1 MAFSPK
7 QARALQRPLRPE
19 YIRTRQAH
27 GRELSFIE
35 GWHAIAEANR
45 IFGVDGWNRETV
57 ESRCVFS
64 RETRGTFA
72 AVYVA
77 KVRVTVRAGGETV
90 VREGHGTGEGRST
103 SPGETH
109 DIALKG
115 AETDATKRALATF
128 GRPLGLS
135 LYLTAKQ
142 TSRAHAESTRGV
154 GQMAIIGPAALPTP
168 TPLPQEAERPTEP
181 WMVTPKRY
189 RNKAHLKFVAAQP
202 CLLCG
207 RLPSDAHHLR
217 FAQPRALAL
226 KVSDEFTVPLCRGH
240 HRQVHHA
247 GNEADWWND
256 LEIDALEIA
265 KALWQES
272 RRLVPLPDGAPSPT
286 LTESAEDEHGP
297 GRSER
302 AVEGV

>member
-1 MAFSPK
+1 MAFSAK
-7 QARALQRPLRPE
+7 QTRALQRPLRPE
-19 YIRTRQAH
+19 HIRTRQAH

-128 GRPLGLS
+128 GKPLGLS

-142 TSRAHAESTRGV
+142 TSRAHVESTTGA
-154 GQMAIIGPAALPTP
+154 GQMAIIGPAALPGP
-168 TPLPQEAERPTEP
+168 PPLREEAERPAEP
-181 WMVTPKRY
+181 WMAKPKRY
-189 RNKAHLKFVAAQP
+189 RNKAHLKFVTSQP
-202 CLLCG
+202 
-207 RLPSDAHHLR
+207 
-217 FAQPRALAL
+217 
-226 KVSDEFTVPLCRGH
+226 
-240 HRQVHHA
+240 
-247 GNEADWWND
+247 
-256 LEIDALEIA
+256 
-265 KALWQES
+265 
-272 RRLVPLPDGAPSPT
+272 
-286 LTESAEDEHGP
+286 
-297 GRSER
+297 
-302 AVEGV
+302 